1 MAKKITVIGGSGFVG
16 TNLCRQLALK
26 QQDFEII
33 DLKMS
38 NQFPD
43 KCKIADVRDA
53 GTLRNTITG
62 DVVVNLAAVHRDDV
76 RDKSEYQRTNV
87 DGAENV
93 ALVCEEKGI
102 DKIVFTSTVAVYGF
116 ADPGTDENGAINP
129 FNEYGRTKFEA
140 EEKLRKWHLKG
151 DKSLIIVRPTVIFG
165 EGNRG
170 NVFNLLNQIASG
182 KFLMVGRGENKKSM
196 AYIGNIV
203 AFLEACIVTEQKYG
217 VYNYVDTPDLTMN
230 ELVSQVRAKL
240 KGKDGVGLRL
250 PYWLGLILGYTA
262 DLVAKISGK
271 NFPVSSIRVKKFG
284 SSTEFMSAKSSLDNF
299 QPPFLLS
306 DGVERTLQSE
316 FNAPDPNREIFFTE

>member
-38 NQFPD
+38 NQFPE

-53 GTLRNTITG
+53 QTLRNTITG
-62 DVVVNLAAVHRDDV
+62 DVVVNLAAVHRDNV
-76 RDKSEYQRTNV
+76 RDKSEYHRTNV

-93 ALVCEEKGI
+93 ALVCEEKCI

-116 ADPGTDENGAINP
+116 AEPGTDESGEINP

-140 EEKLRKWHLKG
+140 EEKLRAWHAKG

-170 NVFNLLNQIASG
+170 NVFNLLSQIASG
-182 KFLMVGRGENKKSM
+182 KFLMVGKGENKKSM
-196 AYIGNIV
+196 AYISNIV
-203 AFLEACIVTEQKYG
+203 AFLETCVSTEQKYG

-240 KGKDGVGLRL
+240 KGKEGAGPRM

-271 NFPVSSIRVKKFG
+271 NLPVSSIRVKKFA
-284 SSTEFMSAKSSLDNF
+284 SSTEFKSAKANLDKF
-299 QPPFLLS
+299 QTPFTLS
-306 DGVERTLQSE
+306 QGIERTLQSE
-316 FNAPDPNREIFFTE
+316 FVSPDVLREIFYTE